1 MRVFAAK
8 VMGGVIVPEN
18 AEELAEGMTVSVV
31 ANDEA
36 TFTASAADEA
46 ALLEALED
54 PSEAIPSDDVLKRLR

>member
-8 VMGGVIVPEN
+8 VKGGVIVPEN
-18 AEELAEGMTVSVV
+18 AEELAEGTTVSVV